1 MTSPTSPANGKVSGS
16 LVTGDALVPIFFG
29 TVGWIIAAI
38 ALLFFRDSLESAGTS
53 WWFGACAIGV
63 ISGLGGIAY
72 VLHRR
77 RREGGAAR

>member
-1 MTSPTSPANGKVSGS
+1 
-16 LVTGDALVPIFFG
+16 VPIFFG

-38 ALLFFRDSLESAGTS
+38 ALLFFRDSLDSAGTS

>member
-1 MTSPTSPANGKVSGS
+1 
-16 LVTGDALVPIFFG
+16 VPIFFG